1 MDKKKYS
8 ITIEFTEKSF
18 MNDFIDLIKDE
29 DWNTYIEYKII
40 KNKPEYLNEME
51 NILFELK
58 KIIEKIDS

>member
-1 MDKKKYS
+1 VDKKKYS